1 MDVKLRIYKPI
12 HRFYCIYFYY
22 NVLRM
27 HAGNAIIRISRGS
40 LSMRGIS
47 EQAGEREREKHSDF
61 QKQVST
67 IEQVQ
72 ASR

>member
-1 MDVKLRIYKPI
+1 M
-12 HRFYCIYFYY
+12 C
-22 NVLRM
+22 
-27 HAGNAIIRISRGS
+27 
-40 LSMRGIS
+40 GIS